1 MGLVFA
7 SAMAT
12 ATFGVDAGDAG
23 VASAM
28 VNTMQQ
34 IGGSIGTA
42 LLSTLAASAVADRLA
57 EAATRPDAALA
68 AQAAVHGYTTAFWW
82 AAGIFAVGGVIC
94 SALLTRRSLEVAQER
109 RASRRSRTAGGE
121 PARRHGREGRMAPLP
136 AATLS
141 ARDARHGRGGGGQ
154 TGVPS
159 GPSAW
164 RFRRGRMMSGAR
176 RAVAAVALGD
186 ATQLGV
192 TRVDRLRR

>member
-1 MGLVFA
+1 VSLTGIGVDTAYVSHVLPGILVIGAGMGTVFA

-12 ATFGVDAGDAG
+12 ATFGVQSSDAG

-57 EAATRPDAALA
+57 EAAGRAGGTDSTLA

-94 SALLTRRSLEVAQER
+94 GALLTRRSAEVAP
-109 RASRRSRTAGGE
+109 APAGE
-121 PARRHGREGRMAPLP
+121 PAFAHG
-136 AATLS
+136 
-141 ARDARHGRGGGGQ
+141 
-154 TGVPS
+154 
-159 GPSAW
+159 
-164 RFRRGRMMSGAR
+164 
-176 RAVAAVALGD
+176 
-186 ATQLGV
+186 
-192 TRVDRLRR
+192 

>member
-1 MGLVFA
+1 MGSTKLLPKYGPRPLIGSGMLLAAAGLVSLTAIGVDTAYASHVLPGILVIGAGMGLVFS

-12 ATFGVDAGDAG
+12 ATFGVQPSDAG

-68 AQAAVHGYTTAFWW
+68 AQAAVQGYTTAFWW

-94 SALLTRRSLEVAQER
+94 AALLTQRSIEVAQEVDTP
-109 RASRRSRTAGGE
+109 AGE
-121 PARRHGREGRMAPLP
+121 PAFAHG
-136 AATLS
+136 
-141 ARDARHGRGGGGQ
+141 
-154 TGVPS
+154 
-159 GPSAW
+159 
-164 RFRRGRMMSGAR
+164 
-176 RAVAAVALGD
+176 
-186 ATQLGV
+186 
-192 TRVDRLRR
+192 